1 VSSIALTHPEP
12 LETETFMPRITYL
25 AMVFAV
31 GLSIIGRN
39 SANCEEARPNV
50 VMILSDD
57 QAWGDY
63 SFLGHPHIQTPRL
76 DALAASGLT
85 FTRGYVPDSLC
96 RPSLATIISGM
107 YPHQHG
113 IVGNDPP
120 LPKDVQKRTRGV
132 PGAHYRDP
140 AYVAVRN
147 DYLRHAKAMTTLPE
161 YLAPS
166 GYRSM
171 QSGKWW
177 EGNFSVGG
185 FDEGMTIGN
194 FSKDGRHGDA
204 GLKIGRE
211 GLAPVEAFLDKCG
224 STKQPFFLWYAP
236 MLPHTPHD
244 PPAALLEKYKDKTDS
259 LSVAKYWAMCERFDQ
274 SCGEL
279 LDAIEKRGMTNNTI
293 VVYVTDNGWIT
304 DPNESKYA
312 PRSKRSP
319 NEGGIRTPIMVSW
332 PGHIAPR
339 RDDTHLASSIDLV
352 PTILDLVGVDIPSML
367 PGISLVNEA
376 AVDNRHSIFGEI
388 FEHDIVAMDDPEA
401 SLMYRWVIDGT
412 YKLIAPTRRMSR
424 EIPQLYN
431 LANDAA
437 EDHDLAAEKPEVVKA
452 LLKKLDEA

>member
-1 VSSIALTHPEP
+1 MR
-12 LETETFMPRITYL
+12 TFCL
-25 AMVFAV
+25 GLLV
-31 GLSIIGRN
+31 GLGYGLFSENFAIG
-39 SANCEEARPNV
+39 EESRPNV

-63 SFLGHPHIQTPRL
+63 SFIGHPHIQTPRL

-96 RPSLATIISGM
+96 RPSLATIISGL

-120 LPKDVQKRTRGV
+120 LPPGASKRAARGT
-132 PGAHYRDP
+132 PGAHHRDP
-140 AYVAVRN
+140 EYLAVRN
-147 DYLRHAKAMTTLPE
+147 DYLRHAKAMTTMPK
-161 YLAPS
+161 YLAPL

-177 EGNFSVGG
+177 EGNFSIGG
-185 FDEGMTIGN
+185 FDEGMTVGN
-194 FSKDGRHGDA
+194 FANDGRHGDA

-211 GLAPVEAFLDKCG
+211 GLAPVENFLDRC
-224 STKQPFFLWYAP
+224 STSKQPFFLWYAP

-259 LSVAKYWAMCERFDQ
+259 LSIAKYWAMCERFDQ

-279 LDAIEKRGMTNNTI
+279 FDAIEKRGMTNNTI
-293 VVYVTDNGWIT
+293 IVYVTDNGWIT

-352 PTILDLVGVDIPSML
+352 PTILDLVDLEIPAAL
-367 PGISLVNEA
+367 PGISLVNNEA
-376 AVDNRHSIFGEI
+376 LNDRKAIFGEI
-388 FEHDIVAMDDPEA
+388 FEHDIVAMDDPAA
-401 SLMYRWVIDGT
+401 SLMYRWVIDDT
-412 YKLIAPTRRMSR
+412 FKLIAPTARMKG
-424 EIPQLYN
+424 ELPQLYR
-431 LANDAA
+431 LDNDP
-437 EDHDLAAEKPEVVKA
+437 EENHDLATEIPEVVSA
-452 LLKKLDEA
+452 LMKKLDEA